1 MAKKYNLK
9 LSGTIQDVI
18 EIYKIFDP
26 LKRGDTVSAYL
37 KPVIYKEVNR
47 MLDKLNSERKEN
59 IELQKILKDEKYK
72 EILKLLETNERF

>member
-1 MAKKYNLK
+1 
-9 LSGTIQDVI
+9 
-18 EIYKIFDP
+18 
-26 LKRGDTVSAYL
+26 
-37 KPVIYKEVNR
+37 

>member
-26 LKRGDTVSAYL
+26 LKRGDTASAYL
-37 KPVIYKEVNR
+37 KPVIHKEVNR

-59 IELQKILKDEKYK
+59 LELQKILKDEKYK